1 MKEILSLSPSQSL
14 DQSTSSSELIV
25 GLEKHLM
32 VSMDTLVDHLQSLH
46 QSGTLDKDA
55 IKGEV
60 NQVSRLAQAILLIR
74 LLPSLLAP
82 PPAKNNDKGDDVE
95 TADLFKKIH
104 QAAGIL
110 EALCKDQTMQE
121 IDLKAAEIL
130 EQIQIRE
137 KQIRDQI
144 AQKQQA
150 IAQIISD
157 KTQNSRLR

>member
-1 MKEILSLSPSQSL
+1 MKEILSLSPSPSL
-14 DQSTSSSELIV
+14 DQSTSSSELIAN
-25 GLEKHLM
+25 LEKHVM
-32 VSMDTLVDHLQSLH
+32 ASMDTLVNHLQSLH
-46 QSGTLDKDA
+46 LAGTLDKDA
-55 IKGEV
+55 LKSEV

-157 KTQNSRLR
+157 KTQNARLG